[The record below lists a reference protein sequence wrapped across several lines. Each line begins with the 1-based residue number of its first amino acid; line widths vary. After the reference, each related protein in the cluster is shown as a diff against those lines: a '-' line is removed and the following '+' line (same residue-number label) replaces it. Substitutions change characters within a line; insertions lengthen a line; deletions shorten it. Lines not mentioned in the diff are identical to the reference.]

1 MFDARQSNLQDVTT
15 YAPVRIAL
23 VGLLRFIFGLL
34 VAVPAGLLIWI
45 GPNGEPGAPRQP
57 GDMPAWWMFFIGLVL
72 GFVAFSIAAG
82 GLGRV
87 VSAFAK
93 DCYFR
98 AGPEGIAIRLPLQGW
113 FGRFRMTE
121 YSFRWSE
128 IRQLMYFTHRLNLI
142 PISRELRIELE
153 DGKTVVIKRH
163 YFSASVKKIQEQL
176 LTIEESV
183 GR

>member
-15 YAPVRIAL
+15 YAPARIAL
-23 VGLLRFIFGLL
+23 LGILRVIFGLIL
-34 VAVPAGLLIWI
+34 AVPAGLLIWI
-45 GPNGEPGAPRQP
+45 GPNGEAGAPHNP
-57 GDMPAWWMFFIGLVL
+57 GDMPPWWMFFVGLVL
-72 GFVAFSIAAG
+72 GFVSFAITMG

-87 VSAFAK
+87 VSAFAR

-98 AGPEGIAIRLPLQGW
+98 AGPDGIAIRLPVQGW

-121 YSFRWSE
+121 YSFQWGE
-128 IRQLMYFTHRLNLI
+128 IRQLVHFTHSINLI

-163 YFSASVKKIQEQL
+163 YFSASVKSLQQKL
-176 LTIEESV
+176 ATIRASV

>member
-15 YAPVRIAL
+15 YAPGRIAL
-23 VGLLRFIFGLL
+23 LGILRVVFGLL

-45 GPNGEPGAPRQP
+45 GPNGEAGATRQP

-72 GFVAFSIAAG
+72 GFVAFAITTG
-82 GLGRV
+82 GVGRV
-87 VSAFAK
+87 VSAFVK

-98 AGPEGIAIRLPLQGW
+98 AGPDGIAIRLPVQGW

-121 YSFRWSE
+121 YNFKWGE
-128 IRQLMYFTHRLNLI
+128 IRQLVHFTHSINLI

-153 DGKTVVIKRH
+153 DGKTVTVQRH
-163 YFSASVKKIQEQL
+163 CFSASVKNLQQHL
-176 LTIEESV
+176 LTIRASV

>member
-1 MFDARQSNLQDVTT
+1 MFDIRQSNMQDVTT

-23 VGLLRFIFGLL
+23 LGILRTIFGLI

-45 GPNGEPGAPRQP
+45 GPNGEAGAPRSA
-57 GDMPAWWMFFIGLVL
+57 GDMPPWWMFLVGLVL
-72 GFVAFSIAAG
+72 GFVAFSIASG
-82 GLGRV
+82 GVGRV

-98 AGPEGIAIRLPLQGW
+98 AGPDGIAIRLPVQGW
-113 FGRFRMTE
+113 FGRFLMTE
-121 YSFRWSE
+121 YNFQWGE
-128 IRQLMYFTHRLNLI
+128 IKQLVHFTHSINLI

-153 DGKTVVIKRH
+153 DGKTVTIQRH
-163 YFSASVKKIQEQL
+163 YFSASVKNLQQQL
-176 LTIEESV
+176 VTIRASV

>member
-1 MFDARQSNLQDVTT
+1 MFDARQSNMQEVTT

-23 VGLLRFIFGLL
+23 LGILRAIFGLL
-34 VAVPAGLLIWI
+34 VALMGVLAVWATASGDS
-45 GPNGEPGAPRQP
+45 APRQP
-57 GDMPAWWMFFIGLVL
+57 GDMPWWWMYLVGLVL
-72 GFVAFSIAAG
+72 CFVGFAIATG

-98 AGPEGIAIRLPLQGW
+98 AGADGLAIRLPVQGW

-121 YSFRWSE
+121 YNFQWGE
-128 IRQLMYFTHRLNLI
+128 IKQLVHFTHSLNFI
-142 PISRELRIELE
+142 PISRELRVELE

-163 YFSASVKKIQEQL
+163 YFSASVKSLQQEL
-176 LTIEESV
+176 LTIRASV

>member
-1 MFDARQSNLQDVTT
+1 MFDARQSNMQVVTT

-23 VGLLRFIFGLL
+23 AGILRLIFGLI

-45 GPNGEPGAPRQP
+45 GPNGEAGAPHNP
-57 GDMPAWWMFFIGLVL
+57 GDMPPWWMFLVGLVL
-72 GFVAFSIAAG
+72 GFVAFCITTG

-87 VSAFAK
+87 VSAFAR

-98 AGPEGIAIRLPLQGW
+98 AGPDGLAIRLPVQGW

-121 YSFRWSE
+121 YNFQWGE
-128 IRQLMYFTHRLNLI
+128 IKQLVHFTHSINLI

-153 DGKTVVIKRH
+153 DGKTVTIKRH
-163 YFSASVKKIQEQL
+163 YFSASVKSLQQQL
-176 LTIEESV
+176 ATIRVSV

>member
-23 VGLLRFIFGLL
+23 LGILRLIFGLI

-45 GPNGEPGAPRQP
+45 GPNGEAGAPRQP
-57 GDMPAWWMFFIGLVL
+57 GDMPPWWMFFVGLVL
-72 GFVAFSIAAG
+72 GFVAFAIATG
-82 GLGRV
+82 GVGRI

-98 AGPEGIAIRLPLQGW
+98 AGPDGIAVRLPVQGW

-121 YSFRWSE
+121 YNFRWSE
-128 IRQLMYFTHRLNLI
+128 IRQLVHFTHSINLI

-153 DGKTVVIKRH
+153 DGKTAVIQRH
-163 YFSASVKKIQEQL
+163 YFSASVKSLQQQL
-176 LTIEESV
+176 VTIRASV

>member
-23 VGLLRFIFGLL
+23 VGILRLIFGLI

-45 GPNGEPGAPRQP
+45 GPNGEAGAPHNP
-57 GDMPAWWMFFIGLVL
+57 GDMPAWWMFFVGLVL
-72 GFVAFSIAAG
+72 GFFALAVVTG

-98 AGPEGIAIRLPLQGW
+98 AGPEGIAIRLPVQGW
-113 FGRFRMTE
+113 FGRFRLTE
-121 YSFRWSE
+121 YNFRWSE
-128 IRQLMYFTHRLNLI
+128 IKQLVHFTHSLNLI
-142 PISRELRIELE
+142 PISRELRIELA
-153 DGKTVVIKRH
+153 DGTTVVIKRH
-163 YFSASVKKIQEQL
+163 YFSASVKSLQQQLVTIQA
-176 LTIEESV
+176 SV

>member
-1 MFDARQSNLQDVTT
+1 MFDTRQSNLQDVTT

-23 VGLLRFIFGLL
+23 LGILRFIFGLL

-45 GPNGEPGAPRQP
+45 GPNGEAGAPHNP
-57 GDMPAWWMFFIGLVL
+57 GDMPPWWMFFVGLVL
-72 GFVAFSIAAG
+72 GFVAFAIAAG
-82 GLGRV
+82 GVGRV

-98 AGPEGIAIRLPLQGW
+98 AGPEGIAIRLPVQGW

-121 YSFRWSE
+121 YNFRWSE
-128 IRQLMYFTHRLNLI
+128 IRQLVHFTHSINLI

-153 DGKTVVIKRH
+153 DGKTVTIKRH
-163 YFSASVKKIQEQL
+163 YFSANVKSLQQQL
-176 LTIEESV
+176 LTIRTSV

>member
-1 MFDARQSNLQDVTT
+1 M
-15 YAPVRIAL
+15 YL
-23 VGLLRFIFGLL
+23 VGL
-34 VAVPAGLLIWI
+34 
-45 GPNGEPGAPRQP
+45 
-57 GDMPAWWMFFIGLVL
+57 VL
-72 GFVAFSIAAG
+72 CFVGFAIATG

-98 AGPEGIAIRLPLQGW
+98 AGADGLAIRLPVQGW

-121 YSFRWSE
+121 YNFQWGE
-128 IRQLMYFTHRLNLI
+128 IKQLVHFTHSLNFI
-142 PISRELRIELE
+142 PISRELRVELE

-163 YFSASVKKIQEQL
+163 YFSASVKSLQQEL
-176 LTIEESV
+176 LTIRASV

>member
-1 MFDARQSNLQDVTT
+1 MFDARQSNLQEVTS

-23 VGLLRFIFGLL
+23 VGILRVLFGLL

-45 GPNGEPGAPRQP
+45 GPNGEAGAPHHP
-57 GDMPAWWMFFIGLVL
+57 GDMPAWWMFFVGLVL
-72 GFVAFSIAAG
+72 AFVAFCITMG

-87 VSAFAK
+87 VSAFATG
-93 DCYFR
+93 CYFR
-98 AGPEGIAIRLPLQGW
+98 AGADGIAIRLPVQGW

-121 YSFRWSE
+121 YNFTWGE
-128 IRQLMYFTHRLNLI
+128 IRQLVHFTHSINLI

-153 DGKTVVIKRH
+153 GGKTVTIQRH
-163 YFSASVKKIQEQL
+163 YFSASVKSLQQQL
-176 LTIEESV
+176 ATIRASV